1 MKKLVS
7 LALVT
12 LLLVAMLSGVS
23 ALAEGKR
30 VVKVASWDVTGAAAN
45 YHEAIK
51 AGFEA
56 ANPDITVEWV
66 DLASQDY
73 KTLATSMLSAGDPTD
88 VFIIKEITDLQK
100 WTDQG
105 FLMSLDDLVAADSYD
120 LSGFAGMDNVCRV
133 SDGSLNAL
141 PFRSDFWV
149 LYYNKT
155 LFDKAGVA
163 YPTGDMTWEQY
174 AALAR
179 QMSSGEGIDKIYGT
193 HYHTW
198 LSAVVNWAVC
208 GVDYTLADGK
218 YDNLKY
224 FYELNHAL
232 EDEGVCQEY
241 GELKAAGLHYSAA
254 FYQGN
259 IAMLPMGSWFIGTL
273 IKEKAAGTFDFDW
286 SFTSVPHMDGAP
298 AKSSFGNM
306 TAISISKNAANPAD
320 AWTFAKWVSGEEGA
334 KAIAA
339 VGTRPAYVSDAVAA
353 AYASVKGFPSDAGAL
368 DALVPSSVHLE
379 WPAGELVPQL
389 QTIVNEEHT
398 AIMSREA
405 TIDEGIANMN
415 ERAAEVLGN

>member
-7 LALVT
+7 LVLVT
-12 LLLVAMLSGVS
+12 LLLVVALFNVT
-23 ALAEGKR
+23 ALADEKR

-45 YHEAIK
+45 YHETIK
-51 AGFEA
+51 ADFEA
-56 ANPDITVEWV
+56 ANPDIQIEWV
-66 DLASQDY
+66 DLASQEY
-73 KTLATSMLSAGDPTD
+73 ATLATSMMSAGDQTD
-88 VFIIKEITDLQK
+88 VFIIKEIKDLQN

-105 FLMSLDDLVAADSYD
+105 FLVSLDDRVTADSVD
-120 LSGFAGMDNVCRV
+120 LSGFAGMENACRV
-133 SDGSLNAL
+133 ADGSLNAL

-163 YPTGDMTWEQY
+163 YPTNDMTWEQY

-179 QMSSGEGIDKIYGT
+179 QMTSGEGVDKIYGT

-208 GVDYTLADGK
+208 GVDYTLADGN

-232 EDEGVCQEY
+232 EDEGVCMEY
-241 GELKAAGLHYSAA
+241 GELKAAGLHYSGA

-286 SFTSVPHMDGAP
+286 SFVSAPHMDGVA
-298 AKSSFGNM
+298 AKSSFGNL
-306 TAISISKNAANPAD
+306 TAVSISKNAANPDD
-320 AWTFAKWVSGEEGA
+320 A
-334 KAIAA
+334 
-339 VGTRPAYVSDAVAA
+339 
-353 AYASVKGFPSDAGAL
+353 
-368 DALVPSSVHLE
+368 
-379 WPAGELVPQL
+379 
-389 QTIVNEEHT
+389 
-398 AIMSREA
+398 
-405 TIDEGIANMN
+405 
-415 ERAAEVLGN
+415 